1 MVEKLALHE
10 AAVYQICFQGVL
22 EESWAK
28 YLNPELTVQTHGDT
42 PQTIVTTLTGKVSD
56 QAALLG
62 LLNSLYYLGL
72 PLLSVKHIV

>member
-10 AAVYQICFQGVL
+10 AAVYQIRFQGVL
-22 EESWAK
+22 DESWVK
-28 YLNPELTVQTHGDT
+28 YLNSELIIQIQGDT

-72 PLLSVKHIV
+72 PLLLVKRIV